1 MRKFTLKHLCTLHVA
16 NNLLIHLPNVNK
28 TIHHGNHEEQ
38 ELFFVLG
45 FFFFFLHACIYK
57 IVLGDFVSRT

>member
-1 MRKFTLKHLCTLHVA
+1 MGKFTLKHLCTLHVA

-38 ELFFVLG
+38 ELFLFNY
-45 FFFFFLHACIYK
+45 FFFWLYMHAYIK
-57 IVLGDFVSRT
+57 